1 MAQWLR
7 TLAALRED
15 PGSVPRTYISIVTPV
30 QKDVKPSSKF
40 PMSSYEHDVSMKK
53 TTHTH
58 THTHLCV
65 TPVLGL
71 LTPSHRRTCR
81 QNTNAHKK

>member
-58 THTHLCV
+58 THKIKALKT
-65 TPVLGL
+65 LGL
-71 LTPSHRRTCR
+71 LCQEAFVNPQRPPRS
-81 QNTNAHKK
+81 